1 MDGWMGSLS
10 GWISKWI
17 DEWMGNPEMRTKFN
31 KGP

>member
-10 GWISKWI
+10 GWISKSI
-17 DEWMGNPEMRTKFN
+17 DKWMGNPEMRTKFN

>member
-1 MDGWMGSLS
+1 MDGRMRSIS
-10 GWISKWI
+10 GWIGKWI